1 MHQFKAKNKR
11 IGSKYNKDFINNSI
25 FKSNT
30 CIFLACCV
38 DKDIVFP
45 KKCVH
50 VKADCMSQ
58 YPL

>member
-1 MHQFKAKNKR
+1 M
-11 IGSKYNKDFINNSI
+11 GSKYNEDFINNSI
-25 FKSNT
+25 FKYNT
-30 CIFLACCV
+30 CIFLACSV

-50 VKADCMSQ
+50 VKAAWLSQ